1 MGVKMRTKS
10 LNKAIMATLL
20 TSSTMISAGE
30 YLSANNNTKVI
41 QNQYIVVLKDDSVTK
56 NMKHFSK
63 KAFKDTAQYE
73 SSRLLNNTLSKSFNA
88 EVKYHFQKVLNG
100 GIYNMDKKTAKM
112 LAKDPRVAYVEE
124 DFEVHASA
132 VQSNPTWG
140 LDRIDQTS
148 GSLSG
153 SYQYD
158 TTASNVTA
166 YIIDTGITVG
176 HSQFGGRASDGWDFV
191 DGDSVAQDCN
201 GHGTH
206 VAGTVGSQ
214 TYGVAKGVKLKA
226 VRVLSCSGSGSNAG
240 VIQGM
245 DWVTNNATLPAVAN
259 MSLGSQGTS
268 TASNAA
274 VQRMVNAGVVL
285 VTASGNDNSDA
296 CGFTPGNAPGT
307 INVASTAQGDSR
319 SSFSNY
325 GSCIDIFAP
334 GSNITSTWYNG
345 GTNTIS
351 GTSMAAPHVA
361 GVAALYLADNPNSS
375 PSGVLS
381 ALQNNATQNAVSGA
395 NGSPNLLVNS
405 LFGSTPPPPPPGGT
419 VLSNGVPVTGLSAS
433 TGNSLV
439 YTINVPSGA
448 SNISFNMSG
457 GSGDADMYV
466 KFGSAPT
473 DSSYDCRPYANG
485 NNENCSGTQT
495 GGTYYVRVKAYSSFS
510 GVSLVAN
517 YTTGGSGPTPI
528 DSSISNIS
536 VARNQWAR
544 YTLALDPGYSNLTVS
559 ISGGSGDADL
569 YVRRGAQSTTSAYDC
584 RPYKNGNNETCS
596 FNSPASSTWYID
608 IRGYSAASGVTLRVQ
623 AD

>member
-1 MGVKMRTKS
+1 MRTKS

-20 TSSTMISAGE
+20 TSSAMIGNAGE
-30 YLSANNNTKVI
+30 YIKASSSNKSIN
-41 QNQYIVVLKDDSVTK
+41 NQYIVVLKDKAVTK
-56 NMKHFSK
+56 NMKYFSK
-63 KAFKDTAQYE
+63 SAFKDTAQFE
-73 SSRLLNNTLSKSFNA
+73 SVRLLNNKLSKNYNA
-88 EVKYHFQKVLNG
+88 KVKYHFKKVLNG
-100 GIYNMDKKTAKM
+100 GIYNMSQADAKS
-112 LAKDPRVAYVEE
+112 LANHPSIAYVEE
-124 DFEVHASA
+124 DFVVHTSA
-132 VQSNPTWG
+132 TQSSPTWG

-148 GSLSG
+148 GSLDN
-153 SYQYD
+153 SYTYD

-166 YIIDTGITVG
+166 YVIDTGITVG

-191 DGDSVAQDCN
+191 DNDSVAQDCN

-214 TYGVAKGVKLKA
+214 TYGVAKGVQLKA
-226 VRVLSCSGSGSNAG
+226 VRVLSCSGSGSNSG

-245 DWVTNNATLPAVAN
+245 DWVTDNASLPAVAN

-268 TASNAA
+268 TSSNAA
-274 VQRMVNAGVVL
+274 VTRMVNAGIVL

-334 GSNITSTWYNG
+334 GSSIKSTWYNG

-361 GVAALYLADNPNSS
+361 GVAALYLADNPSAS
-375 PSGVLS
+375 PSSVLT

-395 NGSPNLLVNS
+395 NGSPNLLLNS
-405 LFGSTPPPPPPGGT
+405 LFGGTPPPPPPPGGNE
-419 VLSNGVPVTGLSAS
+419 LSNGVPVSGLSAS
-433 TGNSLV
+433 TGNDVL
-439 YTINVPSGA
+439 YTLDVPSGA
-448 SNISFNMSG
+448 SNIEFNMSG
-457 GSGDADMYV
+457 GSGDADLYV

-473 DSSYDCRPYANG
+473 DSSYDCRPYSSG
-485 NNENCSGTQT
+485 NNETCTGSQS
-495 GGTYYVRVKAYSSFS
+495 GGTYYVRVKAYSTFS
-510 GVSLVAN
+510 GASLVGS
-517 YTTGGSGPTPI
+517 YTTGGPGGVDPI
-528 DSSISNIS
+528 DSTVSNIS
-536 VARNQWAR
+536 VSRNQWKR
-544 YTLALDPGYSNLTVS
+544 YTLALDPGYSSLTVT

-569 YVRRGAQSTTSAYDC
+569 YVRHGAQSTTSAYDC
-584 RPYKNGNNETCS
+584 RPYKNGNSEVCTFS
-596 FNSPASSTWYID
+596 SPASGTWHID
-608 IRGYSAASGVTLRVQ
+608 LRGYSSASGVNLRVQ